1 MKKSEKIFLQLIEA
15 HEINDTTTARR
26 LGQEY
31 IETAVLEQVK
41 KAQRVAKERNI
52 AIDPDRFAAKF
63 YCTIIDH
70 FKESGVWQYLVTEQ
84 ETKK

>member
-41 KAQRVAKERNI
+41 KAKRVAQERNI
-52 AIDPDRFAAKF
+52 ELNMEKIADKF
-63 YCTIIDH
+63 YWTIIDH
-70 FKESGVWQYLVTEQ
+70 FSKSGVWQYLVTE
-84 ETKK
+84 KGRK

>member
-15 HEINDTTTARR
+15 HQINDTTTARR

-31 IETAVLEQVK
+31 IETAVLEQVR
-41 KAQRVAKERNI
+41 KAKRVAKERNI
-52 AIDPDRFAAKF
+52 EIDPNRFATKF

-84 ETKK
+84 ESK

>member
-41 KAQRVAKERNI
+41 KAKRVAEERNI
-52 AIDPDRFAAKF
+52 ELDLKKVQDKF
-63 YCTIIDH
+63 HATVIDH
-70 FKESGVWQYLVTEQ
+70 FSKSSVWQYLVTEQ
-84 ETKK
+84 GSK

>member
-1 MKKSEKIFLQLIEA
+1 MNKSEKIFLQLIEA
-15 HEINDTTTARR
+15 HEISDTVTARR

-31 IETAVLEQVK
+31 IERAVLEQVK

-52 AIDPDRFAAKF
+52 AIDPERFATKF

-70 FKESGVWQYLVTEQ
+70 FKESGVWKYLVTDQ
-84 ETKK
+84 GASK

>member
-15 HEINDTTTARR
+15 HEINDTTTARK

-41 KAQRVAKERNI
+41 KAKRIAEERNVELNYETV
-52 AIDPDRFAAKF
+52 ADKF

-70 FKESGVWQYLVTEQ
+70 FSKSGVWEYLVTDQ
-84 ETKK
+84 KATK